1 MNIGKLPPDLL
12 ERLLGTLDIQ
22 DPRVLVGPMTGEDA
36 AVIDMG
42 GHALVAKSDPITF
55 ATDLIGWYAVQVNA
69 NDVACMGAVPKWFLA
84 TVLLPENAEPRMAED
99 IFSQT
104 VAACKEL
111 GVTLVG
117 GHSEVTHQLQRPI
130 LVGHMLGE
138 VASDSIVRTSGARP
152 GDDIVLTKGIA
163 IEGTSVLARE
173 AREALLSTE
182 VPPEM
187 VRAAGDYLFKP
198 GISVVQDALTSC
210 KAVPV
215 HSMHDPTEGGLAT
228 GLREI
233 AAAAQVGIEI
243 DQERIPVL
251 PECGSICAALGLD
264 PLGLLASGA
273 LLITL
278 SEEHTPS
285 LFKSLAESNIQAQ
298 VIGKVT
304 PASNGL
310 RLHTPQGIRGLPS
323 FERDELARYFSES

>member
-1 MNIGKLPPDLL
+1 MNVGKLPPDLL
-12 ERLLGTLDIQ
+12 NRLLDTLDIQ
-22 DPRVLVGPMTGEDA
+22 DHRVLVGPRTGEDA

-42 GHALVAKSDPITF
+42 DRALVAKTDPITF
-55 ATDLIGWYAVQVNA
+55 ATDLIGWYAVHVNA

-84 TVLLPENAEPRMAED
+84 TILLPENAQPHMAKD
-99 IFSQT
+99 IFDQT
-104 VAACKEL
+104 VAACREL

-117 GHSEVTHQLQRPI
+117 GHSEITHQLQRPI
-130 LVGHMLGE
+130 VVGHMLGE

-163 IEGTSVLARE
+163 IEGASVLARE
-173 AREALLSTE
+173 AKSALLATGVSPKT
-182 VPPEM
+182 VDI
-187 VRAAGDYLFKP
+187 ASDYLFNP
-198 GISVVQDALTSC
+198 GISVVQEALTAC

-233 AAAAQVGIEI
+233 AGAAQVGFEI
-243 DQERIPVL
+243 DREHIPVL
-251 PECGSICAALGLD
+251 PECASICAAIGLD

-278 SEEHTPS
+278 AREHTSS
-285 LFKSLAESNIQAQ
+285 LFKSLAKHNVQAR

-310 RLHTPQGIRGLPS
+310 RLRTADGVRDMPS